1 MFPIRPKCLRWF
13 SLCFRGLFGQ
23 FRVALKTIY
32 LVGCLWGTLVVT
44 KVLAFSSHPRVLATL
59 MRASERSRTWSSLAF
74 IENYRGRFI
83 FIPKVLGVPFFNQWG
98 HRLFFSPLSVVRP
111 KSLALKKK
119 KKKKSSDVVKPFFFS
134 LEIILFFLGF
144 VLFQSDRPIQYQETH
159 SMLNEKKKKK
169 RGGGMA
175 ESKYRDIKMWKH
187 KLRKS

>member
-119 KKKKSSDVVKPFFFS
+119 KKKKKSSDVVKPFFFFAS
-134 LEIILFFLGF
+134 NNSLFFRLCF
-144 VLFQSDRPIQYQETH
+144 VSIRPTDPIPG
-159 SMLNEKKKKK
+159 NAFDAKRKKKKK
-169 RGGGMA
+169 KTTGGGGA
-175 ESKYRDIKMWKH
+175 HGLIEISWY
-187 KLRKS
+187 